1 MIDLYSLNNHF
12 EEHEIKVPRHF
23 HFDGALHTPHD
34 IFRVVPPPWLVRL
47 MEESGLQ
54 YFRVATFPELST
66 LLANSDNAH
75 VEEVVEGD
83 TYCVGIIKNYRGV
96 DLYSLPVLENKYGR
110 LLRTPHLDEILKTR
124 MTATAKKLFITY
136 NTSFGLLVYF
146 MVCNNDLYIFD
157 VEKFEENI
165 VPQFL
170 EA

>member
-1 MIDLYSLNNHF
+1 MIDLYSLNDHF
-12 EEHEIKVPRHF
+12 EEHGIKIPRHF
-23 HFDGALHTPHD
+23 NYDSTTHTPHD

-54 YFRVATFPELST
+54 YLRVATFPELSS
-66 LLANSDNAH
+66 LLSESDNAL

-83 TYCVGIIKNYRGV
+83 IYCVGIIKNYRGV

-124 MTATAKKLFITY
+124 MTATAKKLFVTY
-136 NTSFGLLVYF
+136 DASFGLLVYF
-146 MVCNNDLYIFD
+146 TSRNNDLYIFD